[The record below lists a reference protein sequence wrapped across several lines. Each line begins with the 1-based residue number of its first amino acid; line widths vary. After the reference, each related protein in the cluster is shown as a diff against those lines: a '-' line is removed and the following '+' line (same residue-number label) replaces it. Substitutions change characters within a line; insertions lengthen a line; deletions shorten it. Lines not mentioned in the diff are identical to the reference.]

1 MCCNQGSRITTC
13 EVDVK
18 MAKFKI
24 KRGKNQNEG
33 KNRRL
38 PNVFN
43 KKQLIELFTSIEET
57 DIFMA
62 CLIALFCGLR
72 ISEVCKLK
80 KQDIDLIDCKIKI
93 VQGKG
98 SKDRYVMLPSS
109 IKPLIEKWFRIT
121 ESEYFIPTSSAKGIS
136 TNYLSI
142 KFRRY
147 LKKAGLLLEHE
158 KTSNGQQRHLYSFHT
173 LRHTYAT
180 YLLEKGVDLYYI
192 QRSLGHSD
200 IYTTQIYAYISQKDL
215 QEKIEKAFRTTS
227 QTTQKK
233 TTQTTATLTDP
244 LEILKMRF
252 ANGELTLEELKEK
265 IEVIQSMQT
274 NIF

>member
-1 MCCNQGSRITTC
+1 
-13 EVDVK
+13 
-18 MAKFKI
+18 MANKI

-33 KNRRL
+33 KHRIL

-43 KKQLIELFTSIEET
+43 KKQLTELFTAIEET
-57 DIFMA
+57 DVFMA

-72 ISEVCKLK
+72 ISEVCQLK
-80 KQDIDLIDCKIKI
+80 KQDMDLVDGKIKI

-121 ESEYFIPTSSAKGIS
+121 ESDYFIPSSSKKGIS

-147 LKKAGLLLEHE
+147 MRKAGLLIKWE

-200 IYTTQIYAYISQKDL
+200 IYTTQIYVYISNKDL
-215 QEKIEKAFRTTS
+215 KEKIEKAFGTTV
-227 QTTQKK
+227 QKK
-233 TTQTTATLTDP
+233 IISQANISDP
-244 LEILKMRF
+244 VEILKIRY

-265 IEVIQSMQT
+265 IDVLKSMQT
-274 NIF
+274 EIF

>member
-1 MCCNQGSRITTC
+1 MG
-13 EVDVK
+13 
-18 MAKFKI
+18 FKKTKKL
-24 KRGKNQNEG
+24 KRGKDQNEG
-33 KNRRL
+33 RGRIL

-43 KKQLIELFTSIEET
+43 KKQLLDLFTAIEET
-57 DIFMA
+57 DIFIA
-62 CLIALFCGLR
+62 CLVSLFCGLR
-72 ISEVCKLK
+72 ISEICQLK
-80 KQDIDLIDCKIKI
+80 RQEVDTVDGKIKI

-121 ESEYFIPTSSAKGIS
+121 ESEYFIPTTKSNRCIS

-147 LKKAGLLLEHE
+147 LKKAGLLIESTP
-158 KTSNGQQRHLYSFHT
+158 TSDGQKRHLYSFHT

-200 IYTTQIYAYISQKDL
+200 IYTTQIYAYISSKDL
-215 QEKIEKAFRTTS
+215 KEKIEKAFST
-227 QTTQKK
+227 
-233 TTQTTATLTDP
+233 TTQTPHKKVNTQIVNITDP
-244 LEILKMRF
+244 FEMLKMRF
-252 ANGELTLEELKEK
+252 ANGEISLEELKEK
-265 IEVIQSMQT
+265 TEVLQSMQT
-274 NIF
+274 TIF